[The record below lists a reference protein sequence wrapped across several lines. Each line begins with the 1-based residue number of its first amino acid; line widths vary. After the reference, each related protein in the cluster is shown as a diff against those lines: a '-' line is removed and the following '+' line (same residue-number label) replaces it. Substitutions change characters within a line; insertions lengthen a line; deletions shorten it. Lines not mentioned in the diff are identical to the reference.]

1 MIADEVSRELV
12 SHSAD
17 KIGYLLNP
25 DNEKDQQLIKS
36 GLQLYRSGS
45 VYNIKADEEML
56 YATVQ
61 DFAPYKVE
69 LNLDFFELSECAC
82 PTPGICEHQ
91 LGAFFAVYVNFDS
104 PGALVEDWRQTPTE
118 EKEHKNLIFKTKSNP
133 HNAAELPFNEYDPE
147 EWVAFFNQEY
157 VRFLDKHQAG
167 ASFNRSPHDMLGYI
181 YHSYYAGLV
190 QFQPN
195 DPFRKSLYLIMAGI
209 TGFMKLVSFTG
220 ANFYSESQYAHALPY
235 IEKIRGELDGLIGTA
250 GNLINNSTSGEH
262 EDSLAK
268 SLPHIENLLT
278 FDPAFAADRLWFYR
292 SIMSTLYQDLQW
304 LNRIDLE
311 MLPRIKENVLKSSG
325 TFGHPFTV
333 EYNIAIA
340 HFAYM
345 SGNDDIAFDVV
356 SGLKAAAV
364 DYTFYWIKL
373 SQENGEWSRSKRW
386 LDLAA
391 KKTAALFEIENPEG
405 STERTT
411 VLLDFYK
418 KYAEQSNEEASY
430 GHALRRLLPYS
441 YSHYS
446 DYLEGINDYRR
457 WVELQIIMGYNASDF
472 KKGQIKQIEENAPQ
486 MLLPLFH
493 QSITA
498 LINKKSRPAYE
509 KAAAELEH
517 LQSIYKKLERT
528 GKWEAYISRLT
539 EQTARLRAFQQ
550 ELKRGNLLHD

>member
-25 DNEKDQQLIKS
+25 DNEKDQQLIKN
-36 GLQLYRSGS
+36 GLQLYRNGN
-45 VYNIKADEEML
+45 VYNIKADEDML

-69 LNLDFFELSECAC
+69 LNLDFFELSECGC

-104 PGALVEDWRQTPTE
+104 PGALVEAWRQTPT
-118 EKEHKNLIFKTKSNP
+118 KDKAHGNFVFKTKSNIR
-133 HNAAELPFNEYDPE
+133 NTTELPFNEHDPD
-147 EWVAFFNQEY
+147 EWMAFFEKEHE
-157 VRFLDKHQAG
+157 RFLEKNQAG
-167 ASFNRSPHDMLGYI
+167 ARFTRSPHDMLGHI

-190 QFQPN
+190 QYQPT
-195 DPFRKSLYLIMAGI
+195 DPFRTSLYLILAGI

-220 ANFYSESQYAHALPY
+220 ANFYSESQYVHALPY
-235 IEKIRGELDGLIGTA
+235 IEKIRGELEGFIGKAGTLIRDA
-250 GNLINNSTSGEH
+250 DENAEVI
-262 EDSLAK
+262 LAK
-268 SLPHIENLLT
+268 CLPYIEQLLT

-292 SIMSTLYQDLQW
+292 RIMSTLYQDPQW
-304 LNRIDLE
+304 LSRIDTE
-311 MLPRIKENVLKSSG
+311 MLPRIKDNVLQASE
-325 TFGHPFTV
+325 TFSRPFTF
-333 EYNIAIA
+333 EYNIALA

-345 SGNDDIAFDVV
+345 SGHDDIAFDVFH
-356 SGLKAAAV
+356 GLNADAV
-364 DYTFYWIKL
+364 DFTFYWVKL
-373 SQENGEWSRSKRW
+373 SQENGEWDRSKRW

-391 KKTAALFEIENPEG
+391 KLAASLFEAGNPEENA
-405 STERTT
+405 ERTE
-411 VLLDFYK
+411 VLLGFYK
-418 KYAEQSNEEASY
+418 KVAEHNGKDASY
-430 GHALRRLLPYS
+430 GRALRRLLPYS

-446 DYLEGINDYRR
+446 DYLAGISDHRR
-457 WVELQIIMGYNASDF
+457 WVELQIMMGFNASDF
-472 KKGQIKQIEENAPQ
+472 KKPQIKHVEENAPE

-509 KAAAELEH
+509 QAASELEQ
-517 LQSIYKKLERT
+517 LRTIYKKIEQN
-528 GKWEAYISRLT
+528 GKWKAYITRLA